1 MANIL
6 DDIFMINN
14 VESEDELVE
23 DDYAM
28 LKSMFNS
35 EPVINLFTLFND
47 KFELQE
53 STAFIDLYSHLCKIP
68 LELIPQYFL
77 PCHIQYIYLIHL
89 DGSKYYIFM
98 YNYDPNPV
106 SLKRQKLFC
115 MSYVTD
121 FCKSSK
127 AIYIH
132 NLMGL
137 KLYGFTTIKQLS
149 FNTDKY
155 DSFKNMLYFC
165 TQKMNEQYEF
175 TLNDIYNRIIND
187 AHLPLLDLN
196 NEIYY

>member
-6 DDIFMINN
+6 DDIFTINN
-14 VESEDELVE
+14 VEPEDELVE

-77 PCHIQYIYLIHL
+77 PCHIQYIYLICL
-89 DGSKYYIFM
+89 NECKYYIFM

-115 MSYVTD
+115 TTYIAD
-121 FCKSSK
+121 FCKASK
-127 AIYIH
+127 AVYIH

-137 KLYGFTTIKQLS
+137 KLYGFTAIEYLI

-165 TQKMNEQYEF
+165 TRKMNEQHEF

>member
-1 MANIL
+1 MTNIL
-6 DDIFMINN
+6 DDIFTLNN
-14 VESEDELVE
+14 VESENELVE

-35 EPVINLFTLFND
+35 EPVINLFTSFND

-53 STAFIDLYSHLCKIP
+53 SRAFIDLYSHLCKIP

-77 PCHIQYIYLIHL
+77 PCHIQHIYLIRL
-89 DGSKYYIFM
+89 NGSKYYIFM
-98 YNYDPNPV
+98 YNYDPSPV
-106 SLKRQKLFC
+106 SQKRQKLFC
-115 MSYVTD
+115 IVYIAD
-121 FCKSSK
+121 FCKVSK
-127 AIYIH
+127 AVYIH

-137 KLYGFTTIKQLS
+137 KLYGFTAIEYLI

-165 TQKMNEQYEF
+165 TRKMNEQHEF

>member
-1 MANIL
+1 MTNIL
-6 DDIFMINN
+6 DDIFTINN
-14 VESEDELVE
+14 VEPEDELVE
-23 DDYAM
+23 DDHAM

-53 STAFIDLYSHLCKIP
+53 SRAFIDLYSYLCKMP

-89 DGSKYYIFM
+89 DGTKYYIFM
-98 YNYDPNPV
+98 YNYDFNPV
-106 SLKRQKLFC
+106 SSKRQKLFC

-137 KLYGFTTIKQLS
+137 KLYGFTAIKQLS

-165 TQKMNEQYEF
+165 AQEMNKQYEF
-175 TLNDIYNRIIND
+175 ALNNLYDKIIND

-196 NEIYY
+196 NEVYF